1 MVSAEVRYSIE
12 NLIADYAHYIDDDRL
27 EEWLNFFSED
37 CVYKILSRENVE
49 QALPLELLSCRNK
62 NMLRGRIL
70 SLREANIF
78 NIHFDKHII
87 GAIRILGEQQGNYRI
102 QANYSLYQTNQDGES
117 ILFSVG
123 TYRDLITFSNDAP
136 LFKEKIVVVD
146 TFGIARLLSTPI

>member
-62 NMLRGRIL
+62 NMLRDRIL

-136 LFKEKIVVVD
+136 LFKEKIVIVD
-146 TFGIARLLSTPI
+146 TFAIARLLSTPI